1 MFSSSVAVADE
12 SGSNVLCY
20 AVMATVIAC
29 LLVVEFMALGGVLD
43 GLDHGDRRDPAAQTN
58 ESPIAAPSW
67 LLAGAPSHGIIRP
80 SVRWSSVW

>member
-29 LLVVEFMALGGVLD
+29 LLVVEVMALGGVRD
-43 GLDHGDRRDPAAQTN
+43 GLSDRAVFGTTD
-58 ESPIAAPSW
+58 APSCG
-67 LLAGAPSHGIIRP
+67 LTSFGQD
-80 SVRWSSVW
+80 V

>member
-43 GLDHGDRRDPAAQTN
+43 GLSDLAVFGTTD
-58 ESPIAAPSW
+58 APSCG
-67 LLAGAPSHGIIRP
+67 LTSFGRD
-80 SVRWSSVW
+80 V

>member
-20 AVMATVIAC
+20 AVMATVIAL

-43 GLDHGDRRDPAAQTN
+43 GLSDLAVFGTTD
-58 ESPIAAPSW
+58 APSCG
-67 LLAGAPSHGIIRP
+67 LTSFGRD
-80 SVRWSSVW
+80 V

>member
-20 AVMATVIAC
+20 AVMAIVIAC

-43 GLDHGDRRDPAAQTN
+43 GLSDLAVFGTTD
-58 ESPIAAPSW
+58 APSCG
-67 LLAGAPSHGIIRP
+67 LTSFGRD
-80 SVRWSSVW
+80 V